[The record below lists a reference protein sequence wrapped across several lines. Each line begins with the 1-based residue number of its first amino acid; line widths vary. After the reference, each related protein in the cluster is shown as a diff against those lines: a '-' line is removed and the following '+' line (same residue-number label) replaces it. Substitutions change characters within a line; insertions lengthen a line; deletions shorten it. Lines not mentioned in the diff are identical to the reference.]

1 MKNAINWFA
10 IPAVD
15 FDRACEFYSE
25 ILGGEVRVSD
35 VAGEK
40 MGMLPNFDM
49 EEGGVG
55 GHITVDPEN
64 ASSKGMMVYL
74 NGQPNLQHILDKVE
88 QAGGK
93 IILPKTASPGGFMAT
108 FLDSEGNKLAIHN
121 S

>member
-35 VAGEK
+35 MAGEK

-64 ASSKGMMVYL
+64 VSSKGMMVYI
-74 NGQPNLQHILDKVE
+74 NGEPNLQHILDKVE